1 MDNNPKRICWET
13 SCFSARFNEEAGRVE
28 VCKAILEAAKKGDV
42 ELYTSFI
49 TVCEWAKI
57 KGEYASEA
65 EDTIAEFLRN
75 PYIRLVA
82 IDWSISRI
90 TRDLVRRHNL
100 DVRDAIHLATAIRL
114 KVDVLHTYDKDHLIP
129 LNGKIPEVNVVI
141 CEPVFI
147 YQTSMRQIPQPS
159 ESEGVAQPNGT
170 NIAKW

>member
-1 MDNNPKRICWET
+1 MAKKPKRICWET
-13 SCFSARFNEEAGRVE
+13 SCFSATFNEEVGRVE
-28 VCKAILEAAKKGDV
+28 VCKAIIEAAKKGEI

-57 KGEYASEA
+57 KGQYASEA

-100 DVRDAIHLATAIRL
+100 NVRDAIHLATAIKL
-114 KVDVLHTYDKDHLIP
+114 KVDILHTYDTDHLIP
-129 LNGKIPEVNVVI
+129 LNGKIPEVKVVI
-141 CEPVFI
+141 CEPAFDF
-147 YQTSMRQIPQPS
+147 QTVMDNNLPKSDQ
-159 ESEGVAQPNGT
+159 
-170 NIAKW
+170 